1 VNRPSSPAGSP
12 EFAITKRYINFSES
26 EAGSEMALP
35 FLFTS
40 FGNHRL
46 SDHLSIAE

>member
-1 VNRPSSPAGSP
+1 M
-12 EFAITKRYINFSES
+12 FSGKSHKKEIRIQLSKS

-46 SDHLSIAE
+46 SDHLSIEE